1 MYVIVTPMTLSNLS
15 RNPPCPG
22 NKLLA
27 FFISKFLLISEANK
41 SPKIAPIDSNRRKI
55 ISVILSIW

>member
-1 MYVIVTPMTLSNLS
+1 MIVTPITLSNLS

-27 FFISKFLLISEANK
+27 FLMWKFLLISEANK
-41 SPKIAPIDSNRRKI
+41 SPKIAPNDNNTRVNMSND
-55 ISVILSIW
+55 LSTW